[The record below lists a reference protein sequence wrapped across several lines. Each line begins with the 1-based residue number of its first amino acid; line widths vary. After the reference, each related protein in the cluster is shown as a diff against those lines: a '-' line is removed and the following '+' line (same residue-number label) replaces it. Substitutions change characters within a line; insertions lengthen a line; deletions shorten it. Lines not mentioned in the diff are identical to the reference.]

1 MVNNPYQQRLNMM
14 KEKET
19 RDFNEVKQ
27 RFDKE
32 KEFVDMQKDQAKQL
46 NYQQLKMQRD
56 EQGHIKKLSDT

>member
-1 MVNNPYQQRLNMM
+1 MM